1 MLQHKSAYWALKNK
15 GFSGLVVHLTTRILG
30 DAHFLRPASS
40 IDFKALKMDQFVS
53 LQSLISSLV
62 PHLDLNE
69 IRSKLAEAEEFLN
82 SQKAQDTASMEFPDR
97 WNSGLHLQLLL
108 FAFIRLTRPEIVVE
122 TGTANG
128 ASANAIAGALKKN
141 NFGKLITF
149 DIEKSGA
156 PLVSSEFRTWIDFV
170 QTDGSD
176 TFLKKY
182 MAQLMPESEPALFLH
197 DADHSYLG
205 QIKDY
210 HAAKELD
217 FNYIFSDDVDTSLA
231 FCDFAGSSGK
241 VFFDAPKFIGCFSN
255 KEISK
260 L

>member
-15 GFSGLVVHLTTRILG
+15 GFSGLVVHLTTRLLG

-40 IDFKALKMDQFVS
+40 IDFKALKMEQFIS
-53 LQSLISSLV
+53 LQQMISSLL
-62 PHLDLNE
+62 PNLDVNE
-69 IRSKLAEAEEFLN
+69 IRSKLAESEEFLN
-82 SQKAQDTASMEFPDR
+82 SLEDQDSVNLEFPDR
-97 WNSGLHLQLLL
+97 WNSGRHLQLLL
-108 FAFIRLTRPEIVVE
+108 FAFIRLVKPEIVVE

-141 NFGKLITF
+141 NYGKLITF

-156 PLVSSEFRTWIDFV
+156 PLVSDDFRSWIDFV

-176 TFLKKY
+176 TFLKNY
-182 MAQLMPESEPALFLH
+182 MAGLMSVSEPTLFLH

-217 FNYIFSDDVDTSLA
+217 FNFIFSDDVDTSLA
-231 FCDFAGSSGK
+231 FCDFAGESGK
-241 VFFDAPKFIGCFSN
+241 VFFDAPKFIGCHVN
-255 KEISK
+255 REIVK
-260 L
+260 